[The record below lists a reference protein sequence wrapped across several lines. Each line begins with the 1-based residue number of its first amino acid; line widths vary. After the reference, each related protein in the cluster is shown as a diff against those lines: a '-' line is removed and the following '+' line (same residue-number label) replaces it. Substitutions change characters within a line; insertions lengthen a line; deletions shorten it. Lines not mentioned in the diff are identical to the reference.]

1 MDHTA
6 LRERLAEEKKRLVAT
21 VNGAS
26 GDIDRDESDQSSRGE
41 LSSADQ
47 HPADHA
53 SETFEREKEM
63 TIIDSLEAQ
72 LTEIDA
78 ALARLDDGTYGKC
91 EDCGKPIGDERL
103 EARPTARFCM
113 EHAASNSMR

>member
-26 GDIDRDESDQSSRGE
+26 DDIDRDESEQSSLGE
-41 LSSADQ
+41 LSSVDQ

-63 TIIDSLEAQ
+63 TIIDSLETQ
-72 LTEIDA
+72 LNEIDA
-78 ALARLDDGTYGKC
+78 ALGRLDDGTYGKC
-91 EDCGKPIGDERL
+91 EDCGKPIGEERL
-103 EARPTARFCM
+103 EARPTARYCI
-113 EHAASNSMR
+113 EDAAKH

>member
-26 GDIDRDESDQSSRGE
+26 DDIDRDESERSSLGE
-41 LSSADQ
+41 LSNVDQ

-53 SETFEREKEM
+53 SETFEREKEL
-63 TIIDSLEAQ
+63 TIIGSLEAQ
-72 LTEIDA
+72 LNEIDA

-103 EARPTARFCM
+103 EARPTARYCI
-113 EHAASNSMR
+113 EDQANH

>member
-1 MDHTA
+1 MDHSA
-6 LRERLAEEKKRLVAT
+6 LRELLTEEKKRLETT

-26 GDIDRDESDQSSRGE
+26 DDIDRDESEQSSLGE
-41 LSSADQ
+41 LSSVDQ

-63 TIIDSLEAQ
+63 TIIESLETQ
-72 LTEIDA
+72 LKEIEA
-78 ALARLDDGTYGKC
+78 ALGRMDDGTYGKC

-103 EARPTARFCM
+103 EARPTARFCI
-113 EHAASNSMR
+113 EDAANH